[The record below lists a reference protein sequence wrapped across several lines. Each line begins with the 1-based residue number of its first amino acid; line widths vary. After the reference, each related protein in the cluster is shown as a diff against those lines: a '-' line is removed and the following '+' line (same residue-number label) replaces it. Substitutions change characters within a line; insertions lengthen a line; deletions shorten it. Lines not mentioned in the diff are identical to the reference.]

1 MIGELLRRMDATGS
15 VRIVD
20 LTSTDT
26 TAPAGRPRAIDHQ
39 PEVALPLA
47 SVIKI
52 PIAVT
57 LARLVDRDTVDP
69 SAPMRLVPDR
79 RSVGTTGI
87 SAMSDPVTLSLRDAA
102 YLALTISDNAAADA
116 ICDALGGPEVVS
128 AEMATLGVPITM
140 TESLRVMYD
149 RSRDDPERAADGA
162 STGSAAD
169 CVRLLSL
176 LWRDEAASP
185 EGCARIRDLMARQ
198 VWHHRIGSGFPAP
211 DVVVAGKTGT
221 MARWRH
227 EIGVVSYPDGQAY
240 ALAVLTEHAD
250 PIAHPGHDR
259 AIGEIARAGVLA
271 IRRGGTLA

>member
-1 MIGELLRRMDATGS
+1 MIGELLRRVDAIGS
-15 VRIVD
+15 VRIAD
-20 LTSTDT
+20 L
-26 TAPAGRPRAIDHQ
+26 APASRAGERTRAIDH
-39 PEVALPLA
+39 EAGVALPLA

-57 LARLVDRDTVDP
+57 LARLADRGVVDP
-69 SAPMRLVPDR
+69 GAPMRLVPDR

-87 SAMSDPVTLSLRDAA
+87 SAMADPVTLSLRDAA

-116 ICDALGGPEVVS
+116 ICDALGGPDAVS
-128 AEMATLGVPITM
+128 TEMAALGVPIVM

-149 RSRDDPERAADGA
+149 RLRTDPERAADGA
-162 STGSAAD
+162 STGSADD

-185 EGCARIRDLMARQ
+185 QWCARIRDLMARQ

-211 DVVVAGKTGT
+211 DVLVAGKTGT

-227 EIGVVSYPDGQAY
+227 EIAVVSYPDGHDY
-240 ALAVLTEHAD
+240 AMAILTEHGD
-250 PIAHPGHDR
+250 PVAHPGHDR

-271 IRRGGTLA
+271 IRRGGTLT